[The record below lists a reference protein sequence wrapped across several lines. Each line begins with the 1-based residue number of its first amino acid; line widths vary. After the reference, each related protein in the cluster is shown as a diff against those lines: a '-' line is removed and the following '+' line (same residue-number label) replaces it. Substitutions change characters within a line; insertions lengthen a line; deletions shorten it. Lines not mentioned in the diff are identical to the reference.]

1 VTVLSPPSASL
12 TERALRLANNPY
24 LLLALT
30 SLFWSGNH
38 VIGRAAS
45 GEVPPLTIAVVRWL
59 VPAVLLWPFVR
70 ERFKQ
75 DWPAVVAH
83 WKIVFWLAFSG
94 GALFTGLQYIGLQHT
109 NALNVSVLNSLV
121 PVLIVIVSA
130 VAFRD
135 RVTRVQLAGIVV
147 SSLGVIAIVTHG
159 ELTNLHALSFN
170 IGDLITLF
178 TMLVFALYST
188 SLRLSPKIQP
198 LNMLFMIAALSTI
211 VTLPFAVWE
220 WAAGFELKANWLT
233 FGTLAYVSFFP
244 GFAAYALWNRGIGLI
259 GANRAGPFLHLIPVF
274 TAIIATT
281 VLGEELYS
289 FHILGFTLIIG
300 GVWLASRKGKAVPA
314 ASAG

>member
-1 VTVLSPPSASL
+1 MTAQSPSSAPS
-12 TERALRLANNPY
+12 TEHGFGLANNPY

-59 VPAVLLWPFVR
+59 VPTILLWPFVR
-70 ERFKQ
+70 ERLRR
-75 DWPAVVAH
+75 DWPAITAH
-83 WKIVFWLAFSG
+83 WKIVLWLAFSG

-135 RVTRVQLAGIVV
+135 RVTRVQLAGIMV
-147 SSLGVIAIVTHG
+147 SSLGVLAIVSRG
-159 ELTNLHALSFN
+159 DLTNLRAMSFN
-170 IGDLITLF
+170 TGDLITLF

-188 SLRLSPKIQP
+188 SLRLSPRIQP
-198 LNMLFMIAALSTI
+198 LNMLYLIAALSTV
-211 VTLPFAVWE
+211 VTMPFAIWE
-220 WAAGFELKANWLT
+220 WSTGFQLKANWLT
-233 FGTLAYVSFFP
+233 AGTLAYVSFFP
-244 GFAAYALWNRGIGLI
+244 GLAAYALWNRGIALI

-281 VLGEELYS
+281 ALGEHLYA
-289 FHILGFTLIIG
+289 FHIAGFALIIG
-300 GVWLASRKGKAVPA
+300 GVWLASAKGRPA
-314 ASAG
+314 AAKA